1 MGPDDPTV
9 MSGPVPTPGLV
20 IRAQEVTYTAD
31 PAGGAIVV
39 GRESPAQVLIDD
51 PRISRAHLRLEP
63 QGGGW
68 IAIDTSRNGMFFDG
82 ERRRSL
88 ALVDGMAI
96 RLGDPDG
103 IVVNFQL
110 IDPSERTVLQTTV
123 SGPVIEDDEDT
134 WTGEE
139 TDPSVMRAGAAV
151 AARRDRLG
159 ITQRELARNKVMN
172 AGALIAFEKGRSWP
186 RRQTLA
192 KLEDVLG
199 WPPGTITKIRHGA
212 KSPDEESTEVLTN
225 TVQAPLMAQ
234 AVELALGAVATAVD
248 ALPATSDPDF
258 TRRVAA
264 ILTELRKLEELA
276 ANAARSAKGTPEVVM
291 ALSTV
296 RRRYDE
302 LMLRAAQAPAAT
314 LGQRLYA
321 ARRGAELT
329 TEESANAA
337 GVPVDIIGV
346 AEADGPLADEAV
358 AAIESLIRVL
368 TGR

>member
-1 MGPDDPTV
+1 MRPDDPTV
-9 MSGPVPTPGLV
+9 MSGPVATPGLV
-20 IRAQEVTYTAD
+20 IRSQRVTYTAD
-31 PAGGAIVV
+31 PAGGPITI

-51 PRISRAHLRLEP
+51 PRISRSHLRVEP
-63 QGGGW
+63 HGGGW
-68 IAIDTSRNGMFFDG
+68 TAVDTSRNGMFLDG

-88 ALVDGMAI
+88 LLADGMAI

-103 IVVNFQL
+103 ISIRFELV
-110 IDPSERTVLQTTV
+110 DPTETTLQTTV
-123 SGPVIEDDEDT
+123 SGPVEATDEDT

-186 RRQTLA
+186 RKQTLA

-199 WPPGTITKIRHGA
+199 WPPGTITRIRHGA

-225 TVQAPLMAQ
+225 TVHAPLMAQ
-234 AVELALGAVATAVD
+234 AVELALDAVASAID
-248 ALPATSDPDF
+248 ALPDTSDPDF

-264 ILTELRKLEELA
+264 ILIELRKLEEIA
-276 ANAARSAKGTPEVVM
+276 ANAARTAKGTPEVVI

-302 LMLRAAQAPAAT
+302 LMLRAARAPTAT

-329 TEESANAA
+329 PEESANAA
-337 GVPVDIIGV
+337 GVPVDIIAV
-346 AEADGPLADEAV
+346 AEADGPLVDEAV
-358 AAIESLIRVL
+358 AAIESLISVL

>member
-1 MGPDDPTV
+1 MGPDDPTL

-20 IRAQEVTYTAD
+20 IRCQAVTYTAD
-31 PAGGAIVV
+31 PAGGAITV

-51 PRISRAHLRLEP
+51 PRISRSHVRVEP
-63 QGGGW
+63 HGGSW
-68 IAIDTSRNGMFFDG
+68 VAIDTSRNGMFLDD
-82 ERRRSL
+82 RRCSSVSL
-88 ALVDGMAI
+88 TDGMTL
-96 RLGDPDG
+96 RLGDADG
-103 IVVNFQL
+103 IAVRFELV
-110 IDPSERTVLQTTV
+110 DPAERTLLTTV
-123 SGPVIEDDEDT
+123 SGTVVDDDEDT

-186 RRQTLA
+186 RKQTLG

-199 WPPGTITKIRHGA
+199 WPPGTIARIRHGA
-212 KSPDEESTEVLTN
+212 KSPDEEATEVLTN

-248 ALPATSDPDF
+248 ALPATSDPEF

-264 ILTELRKLEELA
+264 VLIELRKLEKIA
-276 ANAARSAKGTPEVVM
+276 ADAARTAKGTPEVVV

-302 LMLRAAQAPAAT
+302 LMLRAAQAPTAT

-329 TEESANAA
+329 PDETANAA
-337 GVPVDIIGV
+337 GLPVDIVAV
-346 AEADGPLADEAV
+346 AETDGPLAEEA
-358 AAIESLIRVL
+358 AAALESLIGVL
-368 TGR
+368 TNR